1 MIPKVIHY
9 CWFGRAKYPPIVEK
23 CINSWRKYCSST
35 DKTYAIY
42 WRSNLWGKFMDRIKA
57 KLRIRLGI
65 VRTNKIKN
73 ILKKRD
79 LDLMMIENGPPVQP
93 GRSIFG
99 SIGC

>member
-1 MIPKVIHY
+1 MIPKVTHY

-35 DKTYAIY
+35 DKTYAIH
-42 WRSNLWGKFMDRIKA
+42 WRSNLWGKLMDRIKA

-73 ILKKRD
+73 ILKKVS
-79 LDLMMIENGPPVQP
+79 PPKYNSP
-93 GRSIFG
+93 IAPNKN
-99 SIGC
+99 